1 MPQLDQ
7 HIGLARNHSNLW
19 NMIVKS
25 NIKNMTSSMM
35 EAAQKSLETQHLAFN
50 SENSVSTSRNKL
62 QRINIGTCQ
71 PHLSVAFLKV
81 HKCGS
86 TTVSNDVMFRFAF
99 KHNLI
104 AALPNSDRPI
114 IGSLGRIRDSDY
126 KKPPKGKRWNIFA
139 HHAMYNRT
147 RFRQLMAPDTRYV
160 TILREPLQRLK
171 SAFQYFHLEDRFPGL
186 QKQTP
191 RGVAYVTTYLKRPGY
206 WDTHY
211 QQPPTPDGREHRCL
225 RNCLGRD
232 LGLSE
237 KHYDNNTAV
246 QEFIQGI
253 ENDFT
258 TVLILEYL
266 PESLVLLKRRM
277 CWTLYDILYAHGTH
291 SRKQRYKG
299 KEVVTGAMKDG
310 FYKHNKADVML
321 YTRFNDSLHRQISQE
336 GTDFL
341 EEVKHF
347 KRTNDNVLGF
357 CQSKKWRRQRNLIV
371 EKSKWNDAFSVNVGN
386 SFCKLYDKD
395 RKYWHLKLKSAY
407 GKKQRR

>member
-62 QRINIGTCQ
+62 Q
-71 PHLSVAFLKV
+71 
-81 HKCGS
+81 
-86 TTVSNDVMFRFAF
+86 
-99 KHNLI
+99 
-104 AALPNSDRPI
+104 
-114 IGSLGRIRDSDY
+114 RDSDY

>member
-1 MPQLDQ
+1 MQLRRLHTIFLFVVVLLGAGFYHVQPQLDQ

-25 NIKNMTSSMM
+25 NIKNTTSSMM

-50 SENSVSTSRNKL
+50 SENSVSSSRTKL
-62 QRINIGTCQ
+62 
-71 PHLSVAFLKV
+71 P
-81 HKCGS
+81 
-86 TTVSNDVMFRFAF
+86 
-99 KHNLI
+99 
-104 AALPNSDRPI
+104 
-114 IGSLGRIRDSDY
+114 RDSDY

-291 SRKQRYKG
+291 SLKQRYKG

-386 SFCKLYDKD
+386 SFCKLYDKG
-395 RKYWHLKLKSAY
+395 RQYWHLKLKSAY
-407 GKKQRR
+407 